1 MKNINGRYLCQDS
14 VWLMAVNCTV
24 KGNKCLEKL
33 CHAMTVCE
41 TVCYTI
47 TGKVPPESG
56 LVSGLLQFVLHYGNK
71 AKHLFQ

>member
-1 MKNINGRYLCQDS
+1 MKNINGIYAKTLS
-14 VWLMAVNCTV
+14 GLWLLIAKQKET
-24 KGNKCLEKL
+24 KCLEKL
-33 CHAMTVCE
+33 CHAMTVCA

-47 TGKVPPESG
+47 IGKVPPESG